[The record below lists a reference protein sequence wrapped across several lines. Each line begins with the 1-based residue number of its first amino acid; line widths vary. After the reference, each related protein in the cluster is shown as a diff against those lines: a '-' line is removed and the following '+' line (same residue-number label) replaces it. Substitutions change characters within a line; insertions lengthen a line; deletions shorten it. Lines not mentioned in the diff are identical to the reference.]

1 MYARTERL
9 IIIISPGLH
18 ERAYWSEHGTNQIMQ
33 FRSCPQDKSYLTW
46 HHINSTA
53 NYVALHS
60 NSKTKSCLEPELEV
74 DKDNGRRVG
83 AEAKAELVQLL
94 RVSYVAWQ
102 ANASRRPTPEQQLQ
116 VYACYLYIIVDM
128 LTHPKKITIPCQRA
142 VQNHRRNSLLLI
154 IRFYKY
160 WVNRE

>member
-1 MYARTERL
+1 MSKREEIFGT
-9 IIIISPGLH
+9 ISIQV
-18 ERAYWSEHGTNQIMQ
+18 T
-33 FRSCPQDKSYLTW
+33 
-46 HHINSTA
+46 
-53 NYVALHS
+53 LHS

-94 RVSYVAWQ
+94 RVSDVAGQ
-102 ANASRRPTPEQQLQ
+102 ANTARRPTPEQQLQ
-116 VYACYLYIIVDM
+116 VYACYCYVDV
-128 LTHPKKITIPCQRA
+128 LTHPKKTTIPCQRA

-160 WVNRE
+160 CVNRN